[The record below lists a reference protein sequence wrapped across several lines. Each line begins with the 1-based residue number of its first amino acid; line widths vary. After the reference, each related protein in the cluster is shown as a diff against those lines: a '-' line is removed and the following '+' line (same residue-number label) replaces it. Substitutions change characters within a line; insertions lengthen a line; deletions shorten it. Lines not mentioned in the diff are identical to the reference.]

1 DAIVSSVSLGSAF
14 NRDFNTF
21 WDAESTVT
29 GQGWFAEMRIPFTSL
44 RFQEVEG
51 TVTMGITVQRKIA
64 HKNERL
70 VFPAVPPI
78 TNWAFLRPSL
88 AQKIVFTGI
97 RPSKTLYVT
106 PYVLGGHSKN
116 FTLNAAG
123 DAYEK
128 NTDSQLEV
136 GGDIKFSITNNLT
149 ADFTI
154 NTDFAQAEADDQL
167 VNLTRFSLFFPEKRQ
182 FFQERSAIFDFRTG
196 GISRLFFSR
205 RIGLTDAGEQV
216 PIYGGVRLI
225 GRSRD
230 WDFGL
235 LDMQT
240 QPLDA
245 LPTENFG
252 VLRVRKRAFNANS
265 FLGAMFTSRLNGD
278 GHTNLAYGLDG
289 LVRVSGDDYLTLQ
302 WAQTFDNQQATGASD
317 DFKNG
322 RLALEFTRRRRQ
334 GLGFT
339 FGTIFSGENYNPGVG
354 FVDRSNFKFGTAVVS
369 QTWLNQEGPFIY
381 HTLQPFGNAY
391 LANADHGVLSSEYG
405 LEWLFSRRNQ
415 DNGGLKFTRAFEN
428 LTADFGLAQGVTI
441 PVGQYDFYRINAR
454 YTQAIDR
461 RMRTGVELETGSFYD
476 GWLHSLSLSPGWYIS
491 KHFQVNLQYVYNY
504 GEFQERA
511 DRLNFHIARLRIGTA
526 VDRKLSINGLFQ
538 YNGAQ
543 DLFSLNAR
551 FRYNFREGQD
561 LWIVFN
567 SGYNMERDRL
577 VPTLPAVESQSILL
591 KYIHTFIF

>member
-1 DAIVSSVSLGSAF
+1 
-14 NRDFNTF
+14 
-21 WDAESTVT
+21 
-29 GQGWFAEMRIPFTSL
+29 
-44 RFQEVEG
+44 
-51 TVTMGITVQRKIA
+51 
-64 HKNERL
+64 
-70 VFPAVPPI
+70 
-78 TNWAFLRPSL
+78 
-88 AQKIVFTGI
+88 
-97 RPSKTLYVT
+97 
-106 PYVLGGHSKN
+106 
-116 FTLNAAG
+116 
-123 DAYEK
+123 
-128 NTDSQLEV
+128 
-136 GGDIKFSITNNLT
+136 
-149 ADFTI
+149 
-154 NTDFAQAEADDQL
+154 
-167 VNLTRFSLFFPEKRQ
+167 
-182 FFQERSAIFDFRTG
+182 
-196 GISRLFFSR
+196 
-205 RIGLTDAGEQV
+205 
-216 PIYGGVRLI
+216 
-225 GRSRD
+225 
-230 WDFGL
+230 
-235 LDMQT
+235 
-240 QPLDA
+240 
-245 LPTENFG
+245 
-252 VLRVRKRAFNANS
+252 
-265 FLGAMFTSRLNGD
+265 MFTSRLDGD

-289 LVRVSGDDYLTLQ
+289 LVRVSGDNYLTMQ
-302 WAQTFDNQQATGASD
+302 WAQTFDSQQAAGASD

-567 SGYNMERDRL
+567 SGFNMERDRL